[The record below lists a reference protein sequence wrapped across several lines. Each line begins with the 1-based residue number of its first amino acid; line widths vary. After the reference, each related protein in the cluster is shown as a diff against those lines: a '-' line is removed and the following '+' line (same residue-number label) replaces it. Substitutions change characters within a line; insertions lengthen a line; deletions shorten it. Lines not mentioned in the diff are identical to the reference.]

1 MLKSKIPFIFI
12 IATLFIVF
20 LTNFS
25 TNGFITGWDNLQ
37 TELNAGLNLK
47 RAVFS
52 VWQEYQGLG
61 VLAGNAH
68 TADIVRQ
75 IFTLL
80 LSFVLP
86 VNLIRQVFTFGM
98 LAVGTIG
105 AYFMAKKLLFEHIN
119 VFWNKVFS
127 SLVSLFYLLNLSTVQ
142 TFYAPFEPFIIHFA
156 FLPWL
161 ILTTINFLKKN
172 SLRNLFLFLLIN
184 ILAISQSQVPTVFF
198 VYLLVLFTI
207 LFVFILNKKSKASL
221 KTSLK
226 ILIVTLI
233 INSFWLLPFSYFL
246 FTNSIVAQNAK
257 INEMATDTV
266 IAQNK
271 AFGAIEEVVLLK
283 GFWFNNVD
291 PNLAGNFSYML
302 SSFRDHLANPFILTI
317 GYALFAVIL
326 IGFLNSL
333 RHRKPIEMIFALI
346 FIGSITMLSINTPPF
361 SYIDLLLRK
370 ISILNEVLRF
380 PFTKFSIIAS
390 LSFAVFFG
398 LGTRDLLKFLSSFI
412 SKKTLSILPILLI
425 FLLFVFIF
433 PIFKGNLF
441 YEKEKINIPNEY
453 FKVFEYFK
461 TQDKNQR
468 IANFPQPTFWGW
480 SYYSFG
486 YGGSGFL
493 WYGIKQPILD
503 RAFDVWNKNN
513 ENYYW
518 EVSHALYSKD
528 PKSFEDVLNKYQI
541 GFIMIDRNIT
551 YPPSPISLFT
561 KEQAELLK
569 QIPSVKKDKSF
580 ANIDIYK
587 VSLRD
592 NPNKFVFASSNLKA
606 VNTYNWN
613 DHDVAYKTLGNYIAS
628 DKDLDIIFPF
638 RSLFSNK
645 NQTDKEFTIK
655 NETNEVIIE
664 NFISNSKAKTLTIP
678 SLYENEQFIQVTLT
692 SNKDANGNLVIKAL
706 LQSPKIY
713 ITKDKE
719 RKLIYSKKL
728 SINLISLP
736 IEYTDE
742 ININV
747 NGVKDFTVDPN
758 KPQDILGS
766 TFLLTKDKNV
776 IVFNSTNLTQEV
788 NIGSQAISSFLGNSK
803 TLNIDTNNASKIE
816 IVIPKIN
823 DNYQSLEYT
832 LSKDNLKDVY
842 NCDFFRK
849 DNFKAEI
856 INTST
861 SKGIN
866 FKSANSSACIELY
879 AQNLVHNQ
887 GYAIFVESKNNSGRS
902 LHFWLNNED
911 LKYPVID
918 TYLDS
923 KNTLSSYVIAPQE
936 DFGRAY
942 SFHLENISLTK
953 DEVNNTLFKISKYPI
968 PYNFITNL
976 KLSNK
981 DEISSNNSVPSIG
994 SVDHPNEY
1002 SYMVNDLTSDKD
1014 TFLIL
1019 SQSFDKGWKAYKIN
1033 KSSSKLTS
1041 FLNQNLPFMFGSEI
1055 KNHVLINNWQN
1066 GWKIEKKSKNTDF
1079 VIVYIPQYFQF
1090 LGFLGITF
1098 FGVLLLILGLKR
1110 RRKSS

>member
-1 MLKSKIPFIFI
+1 MLKKYFPFGFI
-12 IATLFIVF
+12 IATLFVLF

-25 TNGFITGWDNLQ
+25 VNGFLTGWDNLQ
-37 TELNAGLNLK
+37 TELNNGLNLK
-47 RAVFS
+47 RALFS

-68 TADIVRQ
+68 AADIVRQ
-75 IFTLL
+75 IFTSI

-86 VNLIRQVFTFGM
+86 INLIRQVFTFAM
-98 LAVGTIG
+98 LGVGTIG
-105 AYFMAKKLLFEHIN
+105 VYFMAKKLVFEHIS

-161 ILTTINFLKKN
+161 ILTTVNFLKKN
-172 SLRNLFLFLLIN
+172 SLKNLLLFVLIN
-184 ILAISQSQVPTVFF
+184 ILSISQSQVPTVFF

-207 LFVFILNKKSKASL
+207 LLVFILNKKSKASL
-221 KTSLK
+221 ITSLK
-226 ILIVTLI
+226 VLIVTLI
-233 INSFWLLPFSYFL
+233 INAFWLLPFSYFL
-246 FTNSIVAQNAK
+246 FTNSNVALSAK

-271 AFGAIEEVVLLK
+271 AFGSIEEVVLLK

-291 PNLAGNFSYML
+291 PNLAGNFNYML

-317 GYALFAVIL
+317 GYLVFAVIL

-333 RHRKPIEMIFALI
+333 RQRKPIEMIFALI
-346 FIGSITMLSINTPPF
+346 FMGSITMLSINTPPF
-361 SYIDLLLRK
+361 SYIDALLRK

-398 LGTRDLLKFLSSFI
+398 LGVKDLLKFLSTYF
-412 SKKTLSILPILLI
+412 SKKTLSILPIVLI
-425 FLLFVFIF
+425 FLLFIFVF

-441 YEKEKINIPNEY
+441 YEKEKINIPSEY
-453 FKVFEYFK
+453 VKVFEYFK
-461 TQDKNQR
+461 NQDKNQR

-486 YGGSGFL
+486 YGGSGFI
-493 WYGIKQPILD
+493 WYGIEQPILD

-518 EVSHALYSKD
+518 EASHALYSKD
-528 PKSFEDVLNKYQI
+528 AKSFEDVLNKYQI
-541 GFIMIDRNIT
+541 GFIMVDRNII

-561 KEQAELLK
+561 KEQADLLK
-569 QIPSVKKDKSF
+569 QIPSVKKEKSF
-580 ANIDIYK
+580 GSIDIYK
-587 VSLRD
+587 VNLKD
-592 NPNKFVFASSNLKA
+592 KPNNFVFIDSNLKS
-606 VNTYNWN
+606 VNSYNWN
-613 DHDVAYKTLGNYIAS
+613 DQDIAYKTLGNYITS
-628 DKDLDIIFPF
+628 DKDYDIIFPF

-645 NQTDKEFTIK
+645 NQTDKEFIIK
-655 NETNEVIIE
+655 NKANEIVIE
-664 NFISNSKAKTLTIP
+664 SNLSNSKTNTLTIP
-678 SLYENEQFIQVTLT
+678 SFFENEQFIQVTLT
-692 SNKDANGNLVIKAL
+692 TNKDLDGNLVVKAL

-713 ITKDKE
+713 ITKGKQ
-719 RKLIYSKKL
+719 RKLIYEKEL
-728 SINLISLP
+728 NINLTTIP
-736 IEYTDE
+736 KEYTE
-742 ININV
+742 KINMNV
-747 NGVKDFTVDPN
+747 NGIKDYKIDPA
-758 KPQDILGS
+758 KSQETLGN
-766 TFLLTKDKNV
+766 TFLLTKDENV
-776 IVFNSTNLTQEV
+776 IVFSSTNLTQEV
-788 NIGSQAISSFLGNSK
+788 IIGNQTISSFLGN
-803 TLNIDTNNASKIE
+803 LENINIDTNNASIE
-816 IVIPKIN
+816 VIIPKIS
-823 DNYQSLEYT
+823 DNYQSFEYT
-832 LSKDNLKDVY
+832 PSKDSLKDVY

-849 DNFKAEI
+849 DNFKAEL
-856 INTST
+856 INQSNLN
-861 SKGIN
+861 GIN
-866 FKSANSSACIELY
+866 LNSSNSSACLEFY

-887 GYAIFVESKNNSGRS
+887 GYAIFIESKNNAGRS

-953 DEVNNTLFKISKYPI
+953 DKVSNTLFKISKYPI
-968 PYNFITNL
+968 PYNFIINL

-981 DEISSNNSVPSIG
+981 DEANTNNSTSSIG
-994 SVDHPNEY
+994 SVDHPNVY
-1002 SYMVNDLTSDKD
+1002 SYVIKD
-1014 TFLIL
+1014 VSSSKNTFLIL

-1041 FLNQNLPFMFGSEI
+1041 FINQNLPFIFGLEI

-1066 GWKIEKKSKNTDF
+1066 GWKIEEDNKASDF

-1090 LGFLGITF
+1090 LGFLVITF
-1098 FGVLLLILGLKR
+1098 FAILLVILGLNR
-1110 RRKSS
+1110 HRKSS